1 MPKKPSEKPKKAEK
15 AEKAVKTPK
24 AAKAAKAPKTAPQE
38 AVEAAPKAAPAAK
51 APKASKNVRK
61 GPSLLVVESP
71 AKERTISR
79 FLKDDFIVKSSF
91 GHVRD
96 LPVRKIG
103 VNVDD
108 DFSPQY
114 VVLPRAKKILAE
126 FKSLV
131 SKAPFVYL
139 ATDHDREGESIAW
152 HLVDMLK
159 LKPDQVKRITF
170 HEITP
175 GAIKDAIADPRSI
188 DENLVHAQQ
197 ARRVIDRL
205 VGYKLSP
212 LLWAKIQSGL
222 SAGRVQSVAVRLIA
236 ERELEIKAFA
246 SEGYWTLNARL
257 EKPGTPPAFDAKL
270 SLWKGEKIESTKTY
284 DLFSE
289 QYRVK
294 ATTLHGPEDVDKVTT
309 ALKDGVFKVLKVEKK
324 EVRRRPPPPFSTST
338 LQQAASQK
346 MGFAAERTMRVAQS
360 LYEGVAVEGKE
371 PAGLITYMRTD
382 SFSIAKSA
390 AVECADYV
398 LSTYGATFKPAEPPT
413 YQTKSRGAQE
423 AHEAIRPTS
432 VLRTPDEVRKFLN
445 PDQMRLYEL
454 IWKRFVASQMV
465 EAVYDTAS
473 ADIGNGE
480 AVFHTTGRTL
490 KFEGFLR
497 VYRDAPK
504 NPDELPDE
512 EPEEEEGSRLPALV
526 EGDVLKL
533 EELMPEEHRTSPP
546 PHYNEASLIR
556 AMEKHGIGRPSTYA
570 PTIKTIVDRG
580 YVRRNMKDRKLIPSE
595 LGMLVTEKLKAHF
608 PEVVSLSYTA
618 DVEAKLDKIAE
629 GNAAWANVV
638 KEFYDPFVKA
648 LDLATTEMTTS
659 RIEPKMSDELC
670 PICAQPM
677 LIRESR
683 FGKYLS
689 CSTFPKCKGKI
700 QLTPEGQK
708 VVLEK
713 TGEKC
718 DLCGKD
724 MVIRTGR
731 KGRFMAC
738 SGYPDCKNTFS
749 LDADGK
755 KVEGSRPL
763 QTLRP
768 CNKCQKQMWLRVGK
782 RGFFLTCPGYPKC
795 RNLKPVSKEDGE
807 KLKIEGEGLRAELIA
822 KRLAAEAAAAAAAP
836 PPAAP

>member
-1 MPKKPSEKPKKAEK
+1 MPKKAAKKT
-15 AEKAVKTPK
+15 VKTATKAPEAATEAPK
-24 AAKAAKAPKTAPQE
+24 EKVKAPAGKAKA
-38 AVEAAPKAAPAAK
+38 
-51 APKASKNVRK
+51 VRK

-71 AKERTISR
+71 SKERTISR
-79 FLKDDFIVKSSF
+79 FLKNDFIVKSSF

-103 VNVDD
+103 VDVDD

-114 VVLPRAKKILAE
+114 VVLPRAKKIIAE
-126 FKSLV
+126 FKTLV
-131 SKAPFVYL
+131 SKAAYVYL

-152 HLVDMLK
+152 HLVDVLK
-159 LKPDQVKRITF
+159 LKPDQVRRITF
-170 HEITP
+170 HAIT
-175 GAIKDAIADPRSI
+175 ADAIRAAIAEPRSI

-222 SAGRVQSVAVRLIA
+222 SAGRVQSVAVRLLA
-236 ERELEIKAFA
+236 ERELEIASFA
-246 SEGYWTLNARL
+246 SEGYWTLTANF
-257 EKPGTPPAFDAKL
+257 EKAGAAPAFDARL
-270 SLWKGEKIESTKTY
+270 SHWKGEKIESTRAY

-294 ATTLHGPEDVDKVTT
+294 ATTLKGAEDVDAITQALKTGKFKVT
-309 ALKDGVFKVLKVEKK
+309 KVEKK

-360 LYEGVAVEGKE
+360 LYEGVAIDGAD
-371 PAGLITYMRTD
+371 PIGLITYMRTD
-382 SFSIAKSA
+382 SFSITPSA
-390 AVECADYV
+390 AMECAKFISD
-398 LSTYGATFKPAEPPT
+398 TYGGTFRPAEMPV
-413 YQTKSRGAQE
+413 YQTKSKGAQE

-432 VLRTPDEVRKFLN
+432 TLRTPDEVRKFLN
-445 PDQMRLYEL
+445 PDQIRLYEL

-473 ADIGNGE
+473 ADVLNGD
-480 AVFHTTGRTL
+480 AVFHCTGRTL

-497 VYRDAPK
+497 VYRDTPK
-504 NPDELPDE
+504 NSEELPDD
-512 EPEEEEGSRLPALV
+512 EPEDEESSRLPALV
-526 EGDVLKL
+526 EGDTLTL
-533 EELMPEEHRTSPP
+533 NSLMPEEHRTSPP

-556 AMEKHGIGRPSTYA
+556 AMDKHGIGRPSTYA

-580 YVRRNMKDRKLIPSE
+580 YVRRNMKDRKLIPTE
-595 LGMLVTEKLKAHF
+595 LGMLVTEKLKGHF
-608 PEVVSLSYTA
+608 PDVVSLSYTA
-618 DVEAKLDKIAE
+618 DVEAKLDLVAE
-629 GNAAWANVV
+629 GQSVWTKVV
-638 KEFYDPFVKA
+638 QEFYGPFVKA
-648 LDLATTEMTTS
+648 LDKAGTEMEAS
-659 RIEPKMSDELC
+659 RIEPKMSDEKC
-670 PICAQPM
+670 PICTEPM

-713 TGEKC
+713 TGENC
-718 DLCGKD
+718 DLCGKA

-749 LDADGK
+749 LDAEGK
-755 KVEGSRPL
+755 KIEGSRPL
-763 QTLRP
+763 LTTRP
-768 CNKCQKQMWLRVGK
+768 CNKCQRHMWLRVGK

-795 RNLKPVSKEDGE
+795 RNLKPVSKDEGE
-807 KLKIEGEGLRAELIA
+807 KLKVEGEALRAEQIA
-822 KRLAAEAAAAAAAP
+822 KRLAAVAAAGTP
-836 PPAAP
+836 PTA

>member
-1 MPKKPSEKPKKAEK
+1 MPKKKPAKKKPAK
-15 AEKAVKTPK
+15 VDRAVREEVPLPK
-24 AAKAAKAPKTAPQE
+24 SVKKGVDRAVREEVPLPKSVKKGVART
-38 AVEAAPKAAPAAK
+38 
-51 APKASKNVRK
+51 

-79 FLKDDFIVKSSF
+79 FLKGEFVVKSSF

-108 DFSPQY
+108 DFAAQY

-131 SKAPFVYL
+131 SKAAFVYL

-170 HEITP
+170 HEITSA
-175 GAIKDAIADPRSI
+175 AIKAAIAAPRAI

-222 SAGRVQSVAVRLIA
+222 SAGRVQSVAVRLLA
-236 ERELEIKAFA
+236 EREHEIVEFA
-246 SEGYWTLNARL
+246 SEGYWTLTAAL
-257 EKPGTPPAFDAKL
+257 EKNGAPPVFDAKL
-270 SLWKGEKIESTKTY
+270 SLWKKEKVETVRTY

-294 ATTLHGPEDVDKVTT
+294 ATILRTAEEVDLVSKIVQG
-309 ALKDGVFKVLKVEKK
+309 GVFSVVKVEKK

-346 MGFAAERTMRVAQS
+346 MGFAAERTMRIAQS
-360 LYEGVAVEGKE
+360 LYEGVDLGGTD

-390 AVECADYV
+390 AEECALFVKD
-398 LSTYGATFKPAEPPT
+398 TYGATYAPAVPPT

-432 VLRTPDEVRKFLN
+432 VLRTPDAVRKFLN
-445 PDQMRLYEL
+445 PDQVRLYEL
-454 IWKRFVASQMV
+454 IWKRFVASQMI
-465 EAVYDTAS
+465 EATYDTVS
-473 ADIGNGE
+473 VDIENGDSL
-480 AVFHTTGRTL
+480 FHCTGRTL
-490 KFEGFLR
+490 KSEGFLR

-504 NPDELPDE
+504 GDEEPDE
-512 EPEEEEGSRLPALV
+512 EVEEEGSRLPPLI
-526 EGDVLKL
+526 EGDVLRLVTLK
-533 EELMPEEHRTSPP
+533 PEEHRTSPP

-580 YVRRNMKDRKLIPSE
+580 YVRRNMKDRKLIPTE
-595 LGMLVTEKLKAHF
+595 LGILVTTKLKGHF
-608 PEVVSLSYTA
+608 PDVVSLTYTA
-618 DVEAKLDKIAE
+618 NVEAQLDKIAE
-629 GNAAWANVV
+629 GEAGWTSVV
-638 KEFYDPFVKA
+638 KTFYAPFSKA
-648 LDLATTEMTTS
+648 LDAAATEMEAS

-670 PICAQPM
+670 PICTAPM

-689 CSTFPKCKGKI
+689 CSAFPKCKGKI
-700 QLTPEGQK
+700 QLTPEGLK
-708 VVLEK
+708 VVLEL
-713 TGEKC
+713 TGESC
-718 DLCGKD
+718 DLCGKA

-731 KGRFMAC
+731 KGKFIAC
-738 SGYPDCKNTFS
+738 SGYPECKNTFS

-755 KVEGSRPL
+755 KIEGSRPL
-763 QTLRP
+763 LTTRS
-768 CNKCQKQMWLRVGK
+768 CNKCQKHMWLRVGK

-795 RNLKPVSKEDGE
+795 RNLKPVSKEEGE
-807 KLKIEGEGLRAELIA
+807 KLRVAGEELRAAQIA
-822 KRLAAEAAAAAAAP
+822 ARLATLAAAP
-836 PPAAP
+836 ADAAGGGTQPAPS

>member
-1 MPKKPSEKPKKAEK
+1 
-15 AEKAVKTPK
+15 
-24 AAKAAKAPKTAPQE
+24 
-38 AVEAAPKAAPAAK
+38 
-51 APKASKNVRK
+51 
-61 GPSLLVVESP
+61 
-71 AKERTISR
+71 
-79 FLKDDFIVKSSF
+79 
-91 GHVRD
+91 
-96 LPVRKIG
+96 
-103 VNVDD
+103 
-108 DFSPQY
+108 
-114 VVLPRAKKILAE
+114 
-126 FKSLV
+126 
-131 SKAPFVYL
+131 
-139 ATDHDREGESIAW
+139 
-152 HLVDMLK
+152 
-159 LKPDQVKRITF
+159 
-170 HEITP
+170 
-175 GAIKDAIADPRSI
+175 
-188 DENLVHAQQ
+188 
-197 ARRVIDRL
+197 
-205 VGYKLSP
+205 
-212 LLWAKIQSGL
+212 
-222 SAGRVQSVAVRLIA
+222 
-236 ERELEIKAFA
+236 
-246 SEGYWTLNARL
+246 
-257 EKPGTPPAFDAKL
+257 
-270 SLWKGEKIESTKTY
+270 
-284 DLFSE
+284 
-289 QYRVK
+289 
-294 ATTLHGPEDVDKVTT
+294 
-309 ALKDGVFKVLKVEKK
+309 
-324 EVRRRPPPPFSTST
+324 
-338 LQQAASQK
+338 

-390 AVECADYV
+390 AVECADFV
-398 LSTYGATFKPAEPPT
+398 TATYGGTFRPAEPPT

-445 PDQMRLYEL
+445 PDQIRLYEL

-473 ADIGNGE
+473 ADVENGD
-480 AVFHTTGRTL
+480 AVFHCTGRTL

-512 EPEEEEGSRLPALV
+512 EPEDEEGSRLPALV

-533 EELMPEEHRTSPP
+533 NELMPEEHRTSPP

-595 LGMLVTEKLKAHF
+595 LGMLVTEKLKMHF
-608 PEVVSLSYTA
+608 PEVVSLTYTA
-618 DVEAKLDKIAE
+618 DVEEKLDAIAE
-629 GNAAWANVV
+629 GKAVWTGVV
-638 KEFYDPFVKA
+638 KEFYAPFVKA

-670 PICAQPM
+670 PICTAPM

-700 QLTPEGQK
+700 QLTPEGEK

-749 LDADGK
+749 LDAEGK
-755 KVEGSRPL
+755 KIEGSRPL
-763 QTLRP
+763 LTGRP
-768 CNKCQKQMWLRVGK
+768 CNKCQKHMWLRVGK

-795 RNLKPVSKEDGE
+795 RNLKPVSKEEGE
-807 KLKIEGEGLRAELIA
+807 KLKVEGEALRAEQIA
-822 KRLAAEAAAAAAAP
+822 KRLAAEAAAAAAASGT
-836 PPAAP
+836 PPAA